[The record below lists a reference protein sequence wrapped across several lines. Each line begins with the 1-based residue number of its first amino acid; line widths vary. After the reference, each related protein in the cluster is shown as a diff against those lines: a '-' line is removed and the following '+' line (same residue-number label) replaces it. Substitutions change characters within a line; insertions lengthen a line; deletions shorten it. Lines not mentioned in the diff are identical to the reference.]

1 MCLSTKA
8 TSNNELSNNRQKNFF
23 SYFECLSKRKKR
35 KKKTFVLFVQ
45 FVLIQFWQYSI
56 MCIEYSFW
64 IFLCLFLFV
73 FGSLLINLMFVRCV
87 TTASCISFRLRIVV
101 SKRLTI
107 VRSETPFHQNYY
119 HIETSQLI
127 YIALFNKESLTY
139 YSPVKTLCFPILRR
153 KLFFCLI

>member
-8 TSNNELSNNRQKNFF
+8 TSNNELSNNRQKKFF

-45 FVLIQFWQYSI
+45 FVLVQFWQYSI

-101 SKRLTI
+101 SKKI
-107 VRSETPFHQNYY
+107 NNSPFGNTFPSKLLSHR
-119 HIETSQLI
+119 
-127 YIALFNKESLTY
+127 NKSIDLH
-139 YSPVKTLCFPILRR
+139 
-153 KLFFCLI
+153 CLIQ